1 MPALPVPVFGERAL
15 HLPDERTL
23 VVGDLH
29 VGLEAE
35 LRDRGIHLP
44 SQSWRMRERL
54 QRLIAQ
60 TGARRLVIIGD
71 LKHAIPTASRDE
83 WMDLPEFFDG
93 LGVASQSDDAKPWP
107 GGHGRVGVDLDLV
120 RGNHD
125 VDLGVLPS
133 DVRVHDAGGI
143 RVGDV
148 GLTHGHTW
156 PDDAVMAAPVVVTCH
171 SHPMVMLKD
180 ELGHRHKEP
189 CWVRVACGE
198 AARER
203 YPAMPP
209 GARLLVMPAFNDL
222 LGGVAFNGADRPL
235 GPLFGNGLADVEE
248 ARLTTLDGVDLGTVA
263 DLRAWGDGKDDDA
276 RPRRRRI
283 RRRKA

>member
-1 MPALPVPVFGERAL
+1 MGALPVPVFGERAL
-15 HLPDERTL
+15 HLPDDGTL

-35 LRDRGIHLP
+35 LRESGIHLP

-54 QRLIAQ
+54 QSLISA
-60 TGARRLVIIGD
+60 TRANRLVVIGD

-83 WMDLPEFFDG
+83 RMDLPDFFEG
-93 LGVASQSDDAKPWP
+93 LGVE
-107 GGHGRVGVDLDLV
+107 LDLV

-143 RVGDV
+143 RLGDV

-171 SHPMVMLKD
+171 NHPMVMLKD

-189 CWVRVACGE
+189 CWVRAAFTDV
-198 AARER
+198 ARER
-203 YPAMPP
+203 YPGMPP
-209 GARLLVMPAFNDL
+209 ASRLLVMPAFNDL
-222 LGGVAFNGADRPL
+222 LGGVAFNGTDRPL
-235 GPLFGNGLADVEE
+235 GPLFGNGLADVEQ

-263 DLRAWGDGKDDDA
+263 DLRAWGDAAGAKRRRADGSEDPSSAKDDDG
-276 RPRRRRI
+276 RPRRRRL
-283 RRRKA
+283 RRRRA